1 MEAQPEAWVCLS
13 KVGCSL
19 LRGVKAP
26 ASMNYSSA
34 HLFGV
39 HWTRQHGRVHSRRY
53 QMIDSPPPAQGANS
67 WASSLSPEHRDK
79 GLAFH
84 TQVKKFS
91 LSFSTE

>member
-39 HWTRQHGRVHSRRY
+39 HWTRQHGRV
-53 QMIDSPPPAQGANS
+53 IAEGT
-67 WASSLSPEHRDK
+67 K
-79 GLAFH
+79 
-84 TQVKKFS
+84 
-91 LSFSTE
+91 